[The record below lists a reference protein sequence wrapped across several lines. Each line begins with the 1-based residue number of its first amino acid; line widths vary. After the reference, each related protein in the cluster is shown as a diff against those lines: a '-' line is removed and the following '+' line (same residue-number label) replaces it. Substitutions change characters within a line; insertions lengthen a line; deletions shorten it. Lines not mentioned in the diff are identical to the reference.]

1 MASSHAG
8 PSDPLAIK
16 GAARP
21 TLAGRMRRNAVSAT
35 AGSNAPVVIRQS
47 AAKAKLVDQWRDVV
61 KSRYDPETRFLN
73 LEVRAVNLIS

>member
-1 MASSHAG
+1 VSSSHSS

-21 TLAGRMRRNAVSAT
+21 TLAGRIRRNAVSAT
-35 AGSNAPVVIRQS
+35 GGSSSPVVIRPS
-47 AAKAKLVDQWRDVV
+47 VAKAKLVDQWRDVV

>member
-1 MASSHAG
+1 MSSSHSG
-8 PSDPLAIK
+8 PSDPLAIR

-21 TLAGRMRRNAVSAT
+21 TLVGRIRRNAVSAT
-35 AGSNAPVVIRQS
+35 AGSSPVIRTS

-73 LEVRAVNLIS
+73 LEVRAVSLIS